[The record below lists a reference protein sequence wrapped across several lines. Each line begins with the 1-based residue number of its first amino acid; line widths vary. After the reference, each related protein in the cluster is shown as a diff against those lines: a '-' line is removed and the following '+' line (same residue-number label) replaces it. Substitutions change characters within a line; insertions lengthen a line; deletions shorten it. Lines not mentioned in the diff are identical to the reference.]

1 MVQMANLE
9 LADNTLAKSK
19 KSYLTMSM
27 YESQSTGRFQIKV
40 GKWKLFYKQ

>member
-19 KSYLTMSM
+19 KVLSNDE